1 MKRVLVSIVLV
12 LSISVLIFGLVI
24 PKILESRSP
33 EMKHF
38 LLDSGYKNPKL
49 VDISGWKY
57 QVTFNTNK
65 GLVKVIPVKGGG
77 FAVKY

>member
-1 MKRVLVSIVLV
+1 MKRVLVSIALV
-12 LSISVLIFGLVI
+12 SSITFLVFGLVI
-24 PKILESRSP
+24 PKILESREP

-38 LLDSGYKNPKL
+38 LLDEGYKNPKL
-49 VDISGWKY
+49 VDVTGWKY

>member
-1 MKRVLVSIVLV
+1 MKRVLIGLLLVS
-12 LSISVLIFGLVI
+12 SISFLIFGLAV
-24 PKILESRSP
+24 PKMLESREP

-38 LLDSGYKNPKL
+38 LLDEGYKNPKL
-49 VDISGWKY
+49 VDVTGWKY